1 MPLLNQ
7 TTAPDRLTL
16 ALLALGSSV
25 ALLQAFVPMSE
36 FIHRGDDAYYY
47 FQVAANYPRHGF
59 WTFDGF
65 NSTNGVQPL
74 WAWLL
79 TTIASLA
86 HAVGLSDK
94 ILLARIFVGVTAL
107 AHVASVLLLVHL
119 LWRTVSFGSAV
130 TAGGALVFSMG
141 TVAVHAW
148 GMENSLYALLLIASA
163 SYLRLVF
170 DPRPSTGHAVVL
182 GLLLGLTALARLNA
196 VMFGVLV
203 VMAVLV
209 THYRQLRGRAVVLA
223 AVAATTASL
232 TFAPYP
238 AWNYITTGHVVPVSA
253 RAKAIQTAEFRS
265 QPGHETPWSSRFIGD
280 IVKKNRYALSDFLTG
295 PLADAFWPLGGRA
308 IFRGDRGVGPIVFL
322 PLAAC
327 LAALLVHRT
336 GRQRLRERMRAL
348 RQFAFVPIFAAANGM
363 ISVAMYPGQV
373 GYAMTR
379 WWLVETEL
387 VLTVGAA
394 TLVATAIAHLGS
406 LSGLAPYGPWFWR
419 AAIVLAS
426 VFSVGQSAGFYWNG
440 QYDLR
445 DWNASWND
453 HSYRAATWLARCAPA
468 DARVGSWNAGV
479 LGYHAVQSVTNLDG
493 LINND
498 ALIPHIRE
506 GTLDKYIRMHN
517 IEYLSD
523 IDSSVERAGVDATL
537 PMREMYRTYTP
548 LIHQYYRIYQI
559 LPRSPR
565 RVADNQTNG
574 AVPTWCLE
582 NNGLPATSMR
592 P

>member
-1 MPLLNQ
+1 MS
-7 TTAPDRLTL
+7 TDERVAF
-16 ALLALGSSV
+16 ALLAAGASV
-25 ALLQAFVPMSE
+25 ALLQPLIPLAE

-47 FQVAANYPRHGF
+47 FQVAANFPRYGF
-59 WTFDGF
+59 WTFDGI
-65 NSTNGVQPL
+65 NPTNGVQPL
-74 WAWLL
+74 WAWGL
-79 TTIASLA
+79 TALGGAA
-86 HAVGLSDK
+86 HALGLTDK

-107 AHVASVLLLVHL
+107 VHVASVFLLVHL

-196 VMFGVLV
+196 VMFAVLA

-209 THYRQLRGRAVVLA
+209 THYRQLRRRAVLLA
-223 AVAATTASL
+223 AIAALTASV
-232 TFAPYP
+232 TFAPYA
-238 AWNYITTGHVVPVSA
+238 AWNYRTTGHLVPVSA
-253 RAKAIQTAEFRS
+253 HAKAIQTAEFMSVR
-265 QPGHETPWSSRFIGD
+265 GHEIPWSARFIED
-280 IVKKNRYALSDFLTG
+280 VVTKNWYALSDFLTG
-295 PLADAFWPLGGRA
+295 PLADALWPLGGRA

-327 LAALLVHRT
+327 LAVLLVQRA
-336 GRQRLRERMRAL
+336 GRQRLQERLRAL

-379 WWLVETEL
+379 WWLVESEL
-387 VLTVGAA
+387 ILTVGAA
-394 TLVATAIAHLGS
+394 TLVATAIAYVGR
-406 LSGLAPYGPWFWR
+406 LSGLTPYGPWFWR
-419 AAIVLAS
+419 AAIGLAA

-440 QYDLR
+440 RYDLR

-453 HSYRAATWLARCAPA
+453 HSYRAAAWLARCAPA

-479 LGYHAVQSVTNLDG
+479 LGYHAVQPVTNLDG
-493 LINND
+493 LINSH
-498 ALIPHIRE
+498 ALIPHLRDRTVPE
-506 GTLDKYIRMHN
+506 YIRGQN
-517 IEYLSD
+517 LEYLSD
-523 IDSSVERAGVDATL
+523 AESIMKRAGVGERL
-537 PMREMYRTYTP
+537 PVEEVYRSQMP
-548 LIHQYYRIYQI
+548 LIQQHYRIYQI
-559 LPRSPR
+559 VPRSPR
-565 RVADNQTNG
+565 RVADKQTSG
-574 AVPTWCLE
+574 ATRTWCLE
-582 NNGLPATSMR
+582 NDGLPATSTR